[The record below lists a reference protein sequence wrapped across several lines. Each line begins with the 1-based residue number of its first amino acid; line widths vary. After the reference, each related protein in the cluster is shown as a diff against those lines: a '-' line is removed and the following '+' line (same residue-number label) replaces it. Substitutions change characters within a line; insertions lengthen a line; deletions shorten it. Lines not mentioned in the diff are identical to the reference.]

1 MSFPQDRRS
10 FLGNLLAVPALC
22 ALSGSLSSLAH
33 AAADQQPDNIVILS
47 PVQPHIDEKSAGKI
61 EVLEFFSYGCS
72 HCADF
77 NPLLE
82 PWVKKLPAD
91 VVFKRVPV
99 GFGRAPWL
107 NLSKM
112 HYALESM
119 ELGDKLAA
127 DIFDAIFKDHERLD
141 LGLERM
147 TAWLSKKGV
156 DTKKFAEA
164 FKSFTIHSQA
174 KRADE
179 VLTKNF
185 KINGTPTLAID
196 GRYLVTAD
204 AKYENM
210 LPTASKLITRVRGE
224 KGGKGK

>member
-10 FLGNLLAVPALC
+10 FLCSLLAVSGGLSLPAVVR
-22 ALSGSLSSLAH
+22 
-33 AAADQQPDNIVILS
+33 AATEPDNIVILN
-47 PVQPHIDEKSAGKI
+47 PVQPTDSGPGKI

-119 ELGDKLAA
+119 GLGDKLAA

-147 TAWLSKKGV
+147 TAWLGKKGV
-156 DTKKFAEA
+156 DTKQFTAAFNSFTVQSQVKRAEA
-164 FKSFTIHSQA
+164 
-174 KRADE
+174 
-179 VLTKNF
+179 LTKNF
-185 KINGTPTLAID
+185 KIDGTPTLAID

-204 AKYENM
+204 PKYANM

>member
-22 ALSGSLSSLAH
+22 ALSGSLGLSALAH
-33 AAADQQPDNIVILS
+33 AAEGQSPDNTVILN
-47 PVQPHIDEKSAGKI
+47 PIQPTDSGPGKI

-72 HCADF
+72 HCAHF

-82 PWVKKLPAD
+82 PWLKKLPAD

-112 HYALESM
+112 HYALDSM
-119 ELGDKLAA
+119 GLGDKLAA

-141 LGLERM
+141 LGLDRM
-147 TAWLSKKGV
+147 TVWLGKKNV
-156 DTKKFAEA
+156 DTKQFTAA
-164 FKSFTIHSQA
+164 FNSFTVQSQV
-174 KRADE
+174 KRAE
-179 VLTKNF
+179 TLTKNF

-204 AKYENM
+204 TGPDAM
-210 LPTASKLITRVRGE
+210 LTTASKLITRVRGE

>member
-10 FLGNLLAVPALC
+10 FLCSLLAVSGGLSLPAVVR
-22 ALSGSLSSLAH
+22 
-33 AAADQQPDNIVILS
+33 AATEPDNIVILN
-47 PVQPHIDEKSAGKI
+47 PVQPTDSGPGKI

-119 ELGDKLAA
+119 GLGDKLAA

-147 TAWLSKKGV
+147 TAWLGKKGV
-156 DTKKFAEA
+156 DTKQFTAA
-164 FKSFTIHSQA
+164 FNSFTVQSQV
-174 KRADE
+174 KRAE
-179 VLTKNF
+179 TLTKNF
-185 KINGTPTLAID
+185 KIDGTPTLAID

-204 AKYENM
+204 PKYANM

>member
-10 FLGNLLAVPALC
+10 FLCALLAVSGGLSLPAVVR
-22 ALSGSLSSLAH
+22 
-33 AAADQQPDNIVILS
+33 AATEPDNIVILN
-47 PVQPHIDEKSAGKI
+47 PVQPTDSGPGKI

-119 ELGDKLAA
+119 GLGDKLAA

-147 TAWLSKKGV
+147 TAWLGKKGV
-156 DTKKFAEA
+156 DTKQFTAA
-164 FKSFTIHSQA
+164 FNSFTVQSQV
-174 KRADE
+174 KRAE
-179 VLTKNF
+179 TLTKNF
-185 KINGTPTLAID
+185 KIDGTPTLAID

-204 AKYENM
+204 PKYANM